1 MIFTSAAEK
10 ETQALLAALD
20 KSQAV
25 IHFTLDGTILW
36 ANENFLKTLGY
47 SLEEIQGKHHR
58 MFVEA
63 DYAASAEYQEFW
75 AHLGKGKYQAAEYK
89 RVGKGGKE
97 IWIQASYNPL
107 LDRNGKATKIIKY
120 ATDITERVMEA
131 ADMKGQ
137 VSAIGKSQAV
147 IHFDLHGNIQWANEN
162 FLSATG
168 YALEE
173 IQGKHHRMFVDPV
186 HANSDEYRTFWSS
199 LQDGEFQ
206 AGEYRRVGKSGKE
219 IWIQA
224 SYNPIFDP
232 SGNPFKVVKY
242 ATDITAQVK
251 KRAESERIGT
261 LVDNNLG
268 EIVHA
273 VGSATQQS
281 AAATLASSQAAE
293 TVHSVASA
301 AEELTSSIREI
312 SQSVSLSASEVE
324 VAIQHMQDA
333 DQSTGK
339 LAETAKQ
346 MSGIVEIIQDIA
358 SQINLLALNATI
370 EAARAGDAGKG
381 FAVVANEVKSLAR
394 QVAQATDKI
403 SEEISGIQSVSGD
416 VVLSLTTIKH
426 SVENIR
432 GSVNGVAGAIE
443 EQSAVTLEISN
454 NMQTASLA
462 CGDVDNN
469 LREIL
474 SSIETSNSLATQGQ
488 GMYQELRALQ

>member
-25 IHFTLDGTILW
+25 IHFSLDGTILW
-36 ANENFLKTLGY
+36 ANQNFLDTLGY
-47 SLEEIQGKHHR
+47 SLHEIQGQHHR
-58 MFVEA
+58 MFVETE
-63 DYAASAEYQEFW
+63 YAASAEYKEFW
-75 AHLGKGKYQAAEYK
+75 DHLGKGKYQAAEYK

-120 ATDITERVMEA
+120 ATDITQRVLEA
-131 ADMKGQ
+131 AEMKGQ

-147 IHFDLHGNIQWANEN
+147 IHFGLSGHIQWANEN
-162 FLSATG
+162 FLAATG
-168 YALEE
+168 YTLEE
-173 IQGKHHRMFVDPV
+173 IQGKHHRMFVEP
-186 HANSDEYRTFWSS
+186 AYAQSAEYSEFWDS
-199 LQDGEFQ
+199 LNKGEFQ
-206 AGEYRRVGKSGKE
+206 AAEYKRVGKGGKE

-224 SYNPIFDP
+224 SYNPILDP
-232 SGNPFKVVKY
+232 SGKTFKIVKY
-242 ATDITAQVK
+242 ATDITAQIK
-251 KRAESERIGT
+251 KRAESDRIGT

-268 EIVHA
+268 EIVYA
-273 VGSATQQS
+273 VGNASLQSS
-281 AAATLASSQAAE
+281 AAASASSQAAE

-312 SQSVSLSASEVE
+312 SQNIILSASEVDT
-324 VAIQHMQDA
+324 AIQHMQDA

-339 LAETAKQ
+339 LTDTAKQ

-394 QVAQATDKI
+394 QVAQATDRI
-403 SEEISGIQSVSGD
+403 SDEITGIQSVSGD
-416 VVLSLTTIKH
+416 VVSSLSTIKH
-426 SVENIR
+426 SVEAIR
-432 GSVNGVAGAIE
+432 NSVNGVAGAIE

-462 CGDVDNN
+462 CGDVDTN

-474 SSIETSNSLATQGQ
+474 TSIEVSNTLATQGQ
-488 GMYQELRALQ
+488 GMYQELRAL

>member
-25 IHFTLDGTILW
+25 IHFSLDGTILW
-36 ANENFLKTLGY
+36 ANQNFLATLGY
-47 SLEEIQGKHHR
+47 SLDEIQGKHHR
-58 MFVEA
+58 LFVETE
-63 DYAASAEYQEFW
+63 DAASDDYKNFW
-75 AHLGKGKYQAAEYK
+75 ADLGKGKYQAAEYK

-97 IWIQASYNPL
+97 IWIQATYNPI
-107 LDRNGKATKIIKY
+107 LDKNGKLIKIVKY
-120 ATDITERVMEA
+120 ATDITARVLEA
-131 ADMKGQ
+131 AEMKGQ

-147 IHFDLHGNIQWANEN
+147 IHFDLNGYIQWANEN
-162 FLSATG
+162 FLGATG
-168 YALEE
+168 YTLGE
-173 IQGKHHRMFVDPV
+173 IQGKHHRMFVE
-186 HANSDEYRTFWSS
+186 HAYGQSAEYREFWED
-199 LQDGEFQ
+199 LNKGKFQ
-206 AGEYRRVGKSGKE
+206 SNEYKRVGKGGKE
-219 IWIQA
+219 VWIQA

-232 SGNPFKVVKY
+232 TGKVFKVVKY

-251 KRAESERIGT
+251 KRAETNRIGN

-268 EIVHA
+268 EIVEA
-273 VGSATQQS
+273 VGNASMQS
-281 AAATLASSQAAE
+281 AAASSASSQAAE

-312 SQSVSLSASEVE
+312 SQNIILSASEVDT
-324 VAIQHMQDA
+324 AIQHMQDA

-339 LAETAKQ
+339 LSETAKQ
-346 MSGIVEIIQDIA
+346 MSGIVQIIQDIA

-381 FAVVANEVKSLAR
+381 FAVVAGEVKTLAR

-403 SEEISGIQSVSGD
+403 SDEIAGIQSVSGD
-416 VVLSLTTIKH
+416 VVTSLATIKH
-426 SVENIR
+426 SVEAIR
-432 GSVNGVAGAIE
+432 NSVNGVAGAIE

-462 CGDVDNN
+462 CGDVDTN
-469 LREIL
+469 LKKIL
-474 SSIETSNSLATQGQ
+474 GSIEVSNSLAMQGQ
-488 GMYQELRALQ
+488 TMYQELRALQ